1 MKELLECKDLL
12 KNGRV
17 KAAAKGLGV
26 RLINR
31 PQDAY
36 HWSRPIEKV
45 AFEMRDACHQNDMI
59 LAWAKYLCNETEKLK
74 TPTEWIA
81 AAVLA
86 WESYSKGERK

>member
-1 MKELLECKDLL
+1 
-12 KNGRV
+12 
-17 KAAAKGLGV
+17 
-26 RLINR
+26 
-31 PQDAY
+31 
-36 HWSRPIEKV
+36 V

-86 WESYSKGERK
+86 WESYSKGVEQ